1 MAFSRYIWL
10 TGFYIHFF
18 LFIACFAGWAGK
30 DAAAENNIVETQM
43 EHLRPDVL
51 ANMFDGEEHM
61 HFSISWSGGP
71 KIGDLYLSV
80 KKQAEPDEYV
90 IRVRVTD
97 YGLFKLFYPVDDT
110 FTTYVKGDLK
120 LPVRYEV
127 LQKEGRGSETKR
139 LTLYDQQAL
148 QVTYRKNQQPT
159 EVFPILGTVYN
170 EFSAFF
176 ITRALRLMKGTDRII
191 PAFVDKKRH
200 EVAVQLLSREPR
212 KSIFGEVPTL
222 KVKPVMSFKGL
233 YDKDGD
239 TVFWLTDDEC
249 RIPVEIESKILIGFL
264 SAELVEYSSTSCP
277 VGSAKEAATK

>member
-1 MAFSRYIWL
+1 MAFSRYIRL
-10 TGFYIHFF
+10 TGFYFHLF
-18 LFIACFAGWAGK
+18 LFIACFVGWAEK

-43 EHLRPDVL
+43 QHLRPDVL
-51 ANMFDGEEHM
+51 ANMFDGEEQM
-61 HFSISWSGGP
+61 HFSLSWSGGP

-80 KKQAEPDEYV
+80 KKQEQPGEYA
-90 IRVRVTD
+90 IDVRVTD

-127 LQKEGRGSETKR
+127 FQKEGRGSKIRR
-139 LTLYDQQAL
+139 LTRYDQQAL
-148 QVTYRKNQQPT
+148 QVTYRKNDQP
-159 EVFPILGTVYN
+159 EELFSILGTVYN

-176 ITRALRLMKGTDRII
+176 ITRALRLVKDAEIII

-200 EVAVQLLSREPR
+200 QVAVQLLSKEPR

-264 SAELVEYSSTSCP
+264 SAELVEYSNTSCS
-277 VGSAKEAATK
+277 VTSTTEDH

>member
-1 MAFSRYIWL
+1 MAFSRNIRL
-10 TGFYIHFF
+10 TGFYTSLF
-18 LFIACFAGWAGK
+18 LFIACFAGWAEK
-30 DAAAENNIVETQM
+30 DAAAESNIVETQM
-43 EHLRPDVL
+43 QDLRPDVL
-51 ANMFDGEEHM
+51 ANMFDGEEQM
-61 HFSISWSGGP
+61 HFNISWSGGP

-80 KKQAEPDEYV
+80 KKQAHSGEYA
-90 IRVRVTD
+90 IHVRVTD

-120 LPVRYEV
+120 LPILYEV
-127 LQKEGRGSETKR
+127 FQKEGRGSKTKR
-139 LTLYDQQAL
+139 LTRYDQQAL
-148 QVTYRKNQQPT
+148 QVTYRKNEQPE
-159 EVFPILGTVYN
+159 EVFSLLGTVYN

-176 ITRALRLMKGTDRII
+176 ITRALRLVKDAEKII

-264 SAELVEYSSTSCP
+264 SAELVEYSSTSCSTLS
-277 VGSAKEAATK
+277 VTER

>member
-1 MAFSRYIWL
+1 MAFSRYIRL
-10 TGFYIHFF
+10 TGFCIHLF
-18 LFIACFAGWAGK
+18 LCMACFFGWPGK

-43 EHLRPDVL
+43 QHLRPDVL
-51 ANMFDGEEHM
+51 ANMFNGEEQM

-80 KKQAEPDEYV
+80 KKQEQPDEYA
-90 IRVRVTD
+90 IHVRVTD

-127 LQKEGRGSETKR
+127 FQKEGRGSETR
-139 LTLYDQQAL
+139 RFTRYDQQAL
-148 QVTYRKNQQPT
+148 QVTYRKNDQP
-159 EVFPILGTVYN
+159 EELFSILGTVYN

-176 ITRALRLMKGTDRII
+176 ITRALRLMKDAKIII

-200 EVAVQLLSREPR
+200 QVAVQLLSKEPR

-264 SAELVEYSSTSCP
+264 SAELVEYSNTSCSVP
-277 VGSAKEAATK
+277 LRKDH